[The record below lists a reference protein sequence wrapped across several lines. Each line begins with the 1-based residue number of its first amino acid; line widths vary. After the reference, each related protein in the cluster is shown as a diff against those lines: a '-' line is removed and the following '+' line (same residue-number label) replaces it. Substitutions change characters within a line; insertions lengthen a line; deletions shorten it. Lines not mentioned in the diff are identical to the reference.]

1 MSTMSQ
7 NSKAD
12 MVSVG
17 TLVKNKWKIQSI
29 IGRGAF
35 GETYAAYD
43 VTTNDE
49 VAIKVEKLDN
59 KKMVLRLEVIALKK
73 LQECPQVVRYIHSGR
88 QDGFNFLVM
97 ERLQDNLA
105 DIRKRSKTGRFS
117 MPTTLKLG
125 IQMIDSLEGTHK
137 LGYIHRD
144 VKPSNFVTG
153 RVKQAK
159 SKIYLIDFGLA
170 RRYRLPNGEIRP
182 PRKSAGFRGTARYA
196 SINSHKSKELGR
208 RDDLWSVFYVLVEFA
223 LGSLPWRKIKD
234 KERIGELKEKY
245 TNKELVRDLPKE
257 FTLFLEH
264 LQKLTYTDEP
274 DYDYLRGL
282 LNQVYVKEGYPT
294 ELPFDWDMKE
304 SDLKKLN
311 LQISSLIDETGI
323 KSKNDDNSDKDRL
336 RKSGRDDGEDS
347 KKDQSDPGEDK
358 EENKGS
364 KADDDDNNK
373 EFGVNRRST
382 NYVIGS
388 VDQRNTSTPHQS
400 IGTSKANA
408 SGYFNNS
415 VPITNNAE
423 KGIMRKDNETATG
436 RCCSIM

>member
-1 MSTMSQ
+1 M
-7 NSKAD
+7 
-12 MVSVG
+12 
-17 TLVKNKWKIQSI
+17 
-29 IGRGAF
+29 
-35 GETYAAYD
+35 
-43 VTTNDE
+43 
-49 VAIKVEKLDN
+49 
-59 KKMVLRLEVIALKK
+59 
-73 LQECPQVVRYIHSGR
+73 
-88 QDGFNFLVM
+88 
-97 ERLQDNLA
+97 
-105 DIRKRSKTGRFS
+105 
-117 MPTTLKLG
+117 
-125 IQMIDSLEGTHK
+125 EGTHK

-282 LNQVYVKEGYPT
+282 LNQVYIKEGYPT
-294 ELPFDWDMKE
+294 DLPFDWDMKE

-323 KSKNDDNSDKDRL
+323 KSRNEDNSDKDRL

-358 EENKGS
+358 DDNKGS
-364 KADDDDNNK
+364 KADDDNNNNK
-373 EFGVNRRST
+373 EFGINRHST

-388 VDQRNTSTPHQS
+388 VDQQNSSTPHQS
-400 IGTSKANA
+400 IGASKATA

-415 VPITNNAE
+415 VGMTNNAE
-423 KGIMRKDNETATG
+423 KGIMRKDNEPATA